1 MRRAMRWLGPALCAA
16 ALLPTGL
23 TAATVKQVNGIGLVD
38 YSRKSPDYVNGL
50 SPRATLALL
59 NAARAWALMN
69 GRSQVLPEDVQA
81 IVPGVVGHR
90 LYVARDQTRING
102 ADVAE
107 QLIEAVPI
115 P

>member
-1 MRRAMRWLGPALCAA
+1 M
-16 ALLPTGL
+16 
-23 TAATVKQVNGIGLVD
+23 D
-38 YSRKSPDYVNGL
+38 DRK
-50 SPRATLALL
+50 
-59 NAARAWALMN
+59 
-69 GRSQVLPEDVQA
+69 QVLPEDVQA

-90 LYVARDQTRING
+90 LYVARDNTRING